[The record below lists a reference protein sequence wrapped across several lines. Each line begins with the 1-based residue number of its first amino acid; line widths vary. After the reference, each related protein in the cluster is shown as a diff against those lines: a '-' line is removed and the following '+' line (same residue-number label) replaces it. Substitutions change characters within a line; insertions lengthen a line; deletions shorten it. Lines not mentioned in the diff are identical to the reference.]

1 MERLDAV
8 VGDGTASVDEPPA
21 ADDGVFVPLC
31 LRAGQP
37 AASEVKGGECICC
50 NRGQLHD
57 SQGATHYLAALGFAA
72 LVLNSRVF
80 CCSHAGLPSTS
91 QPAESSAV
99 MPARRGRKA
108 AAPQPAAQTKRS
120 ALTQPASNPMLG
132 TTGAD
137 RAQAYA
143 SQRQPAESLVLV
155 EHSILE
161 DPSCSIQEVGSGGV
175 EAVSARPAQAQ
186 AQPADSMAGRMTA
199 AARQTAARGRG
210 RGQAGRGAGGAAAAK
225 GGARTVAATATGAP
239 PRAQKR
245 GAAAEPAPS
254 VVLCDDEA
262 LAAPA
267 LAAQSEMPPSRTSKR
282 ARSATT
288 GDAGNTDQAPA
299 PKAAGM
305 EAELALLRQQL
316 QHVTQQLDSKYSECT
331 DLQVGMTV
339 HAAVSRALPGGASVN
354 LRLLCLGAGAT
365 VGSCHAASEA
375 RR

>member
-8 VGDGTASVDEPPA
+8 ISDGTASVDEPPA

-57 SQGATHYLAALGFAA
+57 SKGATHYLTALGFAA
-72 LVLNSRVF
+72 LVLSSRMF
-80 CCSHAGLPSTS
+80 CCLQAGLPSTS
-91 QPAESSAV
+91 QPTESPAV

-120 ALTQPASNPMLG
+120 ALTHPASNPMLG
-132 TTGAD
+132 STGAD
-137 RAQAYA
+137 RAQAHA
-143 SQRQPAESLVLV
+143 LQRQPAESLGLV

-161 DPSCSIQEVGSGGV
+161 DPSCIQEVGSGGV
-175 EAVSARPAQAQ
+175 EAVSACPAQAQ
-186 AQPADSMAGRMTA
+186 AQPAGSVAGRITA
-199 AARQTAARGRG
+199 AGRQTAARGRG
-210 RGQAGRGAGGAAAAK
+210 RGQAGRGAGGAAAAN
-225 GGARTVAATATGAP
+225 GEARTVAPTATGVP

-254 VVLCDDEA
+254 VVLCDDEP

-267 LAAQSEMPPSRTSKR
+267 QAARSEMPPSCTSKR
-282 ARSATT
+282 ARSAAT
-288 GDAGNTDQAPA
+288 GVAGNTDEAPA
-299 PKAAGM
+299 PKM

-316 QHVTQQLDSKYSECT
+316 QHVTQQRDSKCSECT
-331 DLQVGMTV
+331 DLQVGMTL
-339 HAAVSRALPGGASVN
+339 HAAVPQALLGGASVN
-354 LRLLCLGAGAT
+354 LKLLCLGAGAT

-375 RR
+375 RC